1 MMQTTIRTKTIA
13 IMSIALVTL
22 LAGCSV
28 LGGENTSDAA
38 DPNGP
43 LTASGF
49 LEAEEIHVMSE
60 VGGRVID
67 LLVDEG
73 DTVKA
78 GDEVM
83 RLDDTLLQA
92 QRASAEAQVNVGEKQ
107 LALIQAREDLPQ
119 STVLDEDIDVVEAQ
133 IDLAKRAVDLV
144 DAQIAKLT
152 ITAPTDGIVLSRS
165 IHPGEIASPGAA
177 LLTLA
182 NLETLELVVYIPE
195 AQLGRVSVGSSAS
208 ISVDAFPSER
218 FDGTV
223 TAIGREAEFTPR
235 NVQTQQDRVNL
246 VFAVTIRIENSDG
259 KLKPGMPADATIKE

>member
-1 MMQTTIRTKTIA
+1 MQATICIRTSITG
-13 IMSIALVTL
+13 IALAIL
-22 LAGCSV
+22 LAGCSA
-28 LGGENTSDAA
+28 LGAANPSDAA

-60 VGGRVID
+60 GGGRVVD

-73 DTVKA
+73 DQVKA
-78 GDEVM
+78 GDEIL

-92 QRASAEAQVNVGEKQ
+92 QRASAEAQVNVAEKQ
-107 LALIQAREDLPQ
+107 LALVHAREDLPQ
-119 STVLDEDIDVVEAQ
+119 STVLSEDIDVVEAQ

-152 ITAPTDGIVLSRS
+152 ITAPTDGIVLMRS
-165 IHPGEIASPGAA
+165 IHPGEIASPGLA

-195 AQLGRVSVGSSAS
+195 TQLGRVSVGLAAS
-208 ISVDAFPSER
+208 VSVDAFPGDVFE
-218 FDGTV
+218 GTV

-246 VFAVTIRIENSDG
+246 VFAVTIRIENPEG